1 MGQTFGFQ
9 YYHKRKPGPKFLTG
23 QTTMD
28 ARTATAKNKK
38 FAKALR
44 SAIERGEEHCTAGVS
59 TAAGTKFP
67 VYYLPGD
74 WG

>member
-1 MGQTFGFQ
+1 MIRHSRKGDGELGQPLWSQ
-9 YYHKRKPGPKFLTG
+9 EPLYEMDRKFS
-23 QTTMD
+23 
-28 ARTATAKNKK
+28 A
-38 FAKALR
+38 ALR
-44 SAIERGEEHCTAGVS
+44 KAIASGEKNCATSVS